1 MKCLQMVAATAILGA
16 TLLVSFAASA
26 EVKLNQRVSVS
37 SCPYPGV
44 TGSCLMIKAADG
56 TVYNI
61 SSVTPRPRPSGRVIR
76 FRGTVTDKL
85 SACGEGVVLDRIR
98 WTRTRQLCP
107 N

>member
-1 MKCLQMVAATAILGA
+1 MRGSQTAGAAVLGAALLMSVAAH
-16 TLLVSFAASA
+16 A
-26 EVKLNQRVSVS
+26 ESKRLEHVAVT

-44 TGSCLMIKAADG
+44 TANCLMIKAANG

-61 SSVTPRPRPSGRVIR
+61 SSITPRPRHINRMIRV
-76 FRGTVTDKL
+76 RGVITDKM